1 MQIVSGE
8 NRKNQDIKIAMG
20 GMSFWQRV
28 LLRKKPL
35 KKKAAIMKNL
45 KKIPEKGTNFLKLHR
60 DLLRAQ
66 TLFSNQ
72 SLKGP
77 KAVSG

>member
-28 LLRKKPL
+28 LLREKPL
-35 KKKAAIMKNL
+35 EKKAAIMQNL
-45 KKIPEKGTNFLKLHR
+45 KEIPKRGTNLLKLHR
-60 DLLRAQ
+60 DLLRVQ

-72 SLKGP
+72 SSKGP